1 MFQKE
6 LGSLQGCVAQGCRS
20 GCDRGK
26 LQPQNNVIEGR
37 FDSRAGAMG
46 VNLVT
51 TCGPDF
57 QMKEKMEPPPKQ
69 RQAWAREGMLFS
81 SCDREVCHNAD
92 GVEMWHWHRSPV
104 IDSVAKNSFD
114 SAFAT

>member
-1 MFQKE
+1 MCSFQ
-6 LGSLQGCVAQGCRS
+6 LPWCVC
-20 GCDRGK
+20 RGK
-26 LQPQNNVIEGR
+26 LQPQNNDIEGR
-37 FDSRAGAMG
+37 FDSRAETMG

-57 QMKEKMEPPPKQ
+57 HMKEKMEPSPKQ

-81 SCDREVCHNAD
+81 FCDREVCHNAD
-92 GVEMWHWHRSPV
+92 GVEMWLWHRSPE